1 MSIESIGGR
10 KAAAAVGIVAVGVVT
25 VLLRDDIP
33 SGFLSLLQT
42 VFAAFVAG
50 NAIEHAAT
58 AYRDVNGNGV
68 PDEREAAPEGSL
80 EPGAVIPVEVPP
92 AQDEVAASLVRLEDG
107 VAKVQEA
114 LAFIMQKVF
123 GPKA

>member
-10 KAAAAVGIVAVGVVT
+10 KAAAAIGVVGVGVAA
-25 VLLRDDIP
+25 VLIKGDIP

-50 NAIEHAAT
+50 NAIEHAAV

-68 PDEREAAPEGSL
+68 PDEQEEAQPILEAAP
-80 EPGAVIPVEVPP
+80 PV
-92 AQDEVAASLVRLEDG
+92 DEVKESLVRLEDG